1 MVLLAPQ
8 FLTEANEALH
18 KCRYALKFTYV
29 YAFYLPEEHTYRH
42 HFEMQQ
48 MELEKQ
54 TEDVCAAPNPAAR
67 CSPLLA
73 VLASVVAAPSPAARP
88 SPLLA
93 LLSSLYAI
101 PHHALPSC
109 RMQLAEQLE
118 KPVSEINRME
128 VVNCSAMAKK
138 RLRHLFEIV
147 DSRPDDDVVEEA
159 GGSSSSSEGAGS
171 STAVAEVPSR

>member
-1 MVLLAPQ
+1 
-8 FLTEANEALH
+8 
-18 KCRYALKFTYV
+18 
-29 YAFYLPEEHTYRH
+29 
-42 HFEMQQ
+42 MQQ

-54 TEDVCAAPNPAAR
+54 TED
-67 CSPLLA
+67 
-73 VLASVVAAPSPAARP
+73 
-88 SPLLA
+88 
-93 LLSSLYAI
+93 
-101 PHHALPSC
+101 
-109 RMQLAEQLE
+109 LAEQLE

-171 STAVAEVPSR
+171 SIAVAEVPSR